1 VSALGLMLE
10 LRRGAPVVKQRYCVR
25 AGSKRAVGDMGMN
38 AFFRG
43 FRRGVKDGTS
53 DKAGLNTS
61 IRVGTYI
68 GIGAAVLALILL
80 QFMR

>member
-1 VSALGLMLE
+1 
-10 LRRGAPVVKQRYCVR
+10 
-25 AGSKRAVGDMGMN
+25 MN

-68 GIGAAVLALILL
+68 GIGTAVLALILL